1 MSFVSI
7 SSFFYQIINEA
18 IGMVLFILKFIS
30 LSNFIVECKDKRG
43 ETKNPATAGLDD
55 IDGIPITK

>member
-1 MSFVSI
+1 
-7 SSFFYQIINEA
+7 
-18 IGMVLFILKFIS
+18 MVLFILKFIS